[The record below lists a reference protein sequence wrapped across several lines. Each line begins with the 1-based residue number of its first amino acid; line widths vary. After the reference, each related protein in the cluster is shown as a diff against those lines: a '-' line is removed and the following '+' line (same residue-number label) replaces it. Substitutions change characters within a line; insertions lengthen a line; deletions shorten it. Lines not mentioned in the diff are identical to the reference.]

1 MSETPE
7 SLIIKSSYLVLL
19 VLMLLRYLHNL
30 DIRPDHSLQSLTRMS
45 TKGDKQDSDSS
56 CPKMKPAGKPM
67 IKVLPMVLPAEAAL
81 FSKRWGLRSKK
92 HNEQGRKG
100 SGFVPTRFWHNLVQ
114 QHGKWRVLLGLT
126 NLAMA
131 TTFFSVLINIGLGRI
146 EM

>member
-1 MSETPE
+1 
-7 SLIIKSSYLVLL
+7 
-19 VLMLLRYLHNL
+19 MLLRDFHNL
-30 DIRPDHSLQSLTRMS
+30 DIRSDHNTLQSLTRMS
-45 TKGDKQDSDSS
+45 TAKGDKQDSDSS

-114 QHGKWRVLLGLT
+114 QHGKWKVLLGLT

>member
-1 MSETPE
+1 
-7 SLIIKSSYLVLL
+7 
-19 VLMLLRYLHNL
+19 
-30 DIRPDHSLQSLTRMS
+30 MS
-45 TKGDKQDSDSS
+45 TKGDKEDSDATFSR
-56 CPKMKPAGKPM
+56 MKPTGKPM